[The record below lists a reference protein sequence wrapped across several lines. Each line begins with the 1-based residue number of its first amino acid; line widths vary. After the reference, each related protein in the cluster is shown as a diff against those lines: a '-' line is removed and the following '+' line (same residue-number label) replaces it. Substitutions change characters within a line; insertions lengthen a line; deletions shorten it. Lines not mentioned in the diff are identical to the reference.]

1 MMSWTDFFVMGNY
14 GFYVWTSYALAA
26 LVLVVNVVLPLRQR
40 KAVRARLKE
49 YYQLQQRT
57 R

>member
-1 MMSWTDFFVMGNY
+1 MMNWTEFFAMGNY

-26 LVLVVNVVLPLRQR
+26 LVLTINILVPLLER

-49 YYQLQQRT
+49 YYQLQR
-57 R
+57 RAR

>member
-1 MMSWTDFFVMGNY
+1 MMSWNEFFAMGDY

-26 LVLVVNVVLPLRQR
+26 LVLTINVVVPLLQR

-49 YYQLQQRT
+49 YYQLQR
-57 R
+57 RSR